1 MTVLVVAEHDN
12 HALKSDT
19 LHAVMAACQIS
30 MFSDGQIHVLVA
42 GVQSRAVAEQA
53 VRINGVGKVLV
64 ADAQHTDATNHVVA
78 QVVHIAGGYSH
89 ILFSAAASDG
99 SAAPGVAAALH
110 VAPVDKVTRVLSPDS
125 FERQHH
131 ALMALQAAADL
142 PGPKVLTVCSAAFE
156 AASAQGGI
164 GHIEYLTQGLPLSG
178 IDLESQLSRGWGVAL
193 PPGPFAADSHLIRHR
208 ANGKPLV
215 GRLSRGG
222 HKPRPRAL
230 IG

>member
-42 GVQSRAVAEQA
+42 
-53 VRINGVGKVLV
+53 
-64 ADAQHTDATNHVVA
+64 DAQHTDATNHVVA
-78 QVVHIAGGYSH
+78 QVVRIAGGYSH

-99 SAAPGVAAALH
+99 SAAPGVAA
-110 VAPVDKVTRVLSPDS
+110 
-125 FERQHH
+125 
-131 ALMALQAAADL
+131 
-142 PGPKVLTVCSAAFE
+142 
-156 AASAQGGI
+156 
-164 GHIEYLTQGLPLSG
+164 
-178 IDLESQLSRGWGVAL
+178 
-193 PPGPFAADSHLIRHR
+193 DSHLIRHR
-208 ANGKPLV
+208 TNGKPLV

>member
-64 ADAQHTDATNHVVA
+64 ADAQHTDATNHLVA
-78 QVVHIAGGYSH
+78 QVVRMAGGYSH

-99 SAAPGVAAALH
+99 SAAPGV
-110 VAPVDKVTRVLSPDS
+110 
-125 FERQHH
+125 
-131 ALMALQAAADL
+131 
-142 PGPKVLTVCSAAFE
+142 
-156 AASAQGGI
+156 
-164 GHIEYLTQGLPLSG
+164 
-178 IDLESQLSRGWGVAL
+178 
-193 PPGPFAADSHLIRHR
+193 AADSHLIRHR